1 MGLSGYTYQR
11 QDSLNTF
18 QSESNQDTTQ
28 QKIDTSFFPIELIE
42 EVDEAP
48 IESVIVSPK
57 KQPKKAIFQ
66 SKEQLPQQTQP
77 SFADTVNYGIKT
89 HRLQELPVRKPIAMN
104 DTTMVQQ
111 EKPTILFSPEIKYQF
126 VGTWQAI
133 LLVLSVLLIA
143 IAKAFNAAR
152 FKQIASSLFSNNS
165 MYEAIR
171 SEKMFFNQANL
182 LLHLVA
188 VISISMFLYDYLLY
202 KDLFYNSTSLFYLK
216 IAVFVLIFYAV
227 KQFLGMILNYLF
239 DFHSL
244 SAVYVYL
251 TSIHTI
257 LAGVVLVPLMVL
269 NYFSSFGELSGYRT
283 FILVFVAMI
292 FIINIIRLFLV
303 GKQKNISVLHII
315 SYLCTLEILPLIV
328 IIKYFIF

>member
-1 MGLSGYTYQR
+1 
-11 QDSLNTF
+11 
-18 QSESNQDTTQ
+18 
-28 QKIDTSFFPIELIE
+28 
-42 EVDEAP
+42 
-48 IESVIVSPK
+48 
-57 KQPKKAIFQ
+57 
-66 SKEQLPQQTQP
+66 
-77 SFADTVNYGIKT
+77 
-89 HRLQELPVRKPIAMN
+89 
-104 DTTMVQQ
+104 
-111 EKPTILFSPEIKYQF
+111 
-126 VGTWQAI
+126 
-133 LLVLSVLLIA
+133 
-143 IAKAFNAAR
+143 
-152 FKQIASSLFSNNS
+152 
-165 MYEAIR
+165 
-171 SEKMFFNQANL
+171 
-182 LLHLVA
+182 
-188 VISISMFLYDYLLY
+188 
-202 KDLFYNSTSLFYLK
+202 
-216 IAVFVLIFYAV
+216 
-227 KQFLGMILNYLF
+227 MILNYLF